1 MTKRK
6 IQIGKILLYG
16 VIVIIFV
23 IFFCYWMAFYFSRN
37 IEQMEVNNLR
47 VFTEK
52 ADKLLFTENIYLRP
66 DTAYFYKLQSLM
78 MTGEIDDKFIADRNF
93 SGLLADNQK
102 RAVQVDSNIHTV
114 YSALDEET
122 KYVLVNGGLRETN
135 QLRDIE
141 WLEQVR
147 TMESDCYLNW
157 RKINTSFLNQV
168 NLISLYRAYDSVD
181 YNTGEVIRGYIV
193 VNYYQNHLLSDLM
206 ALAADEEN
214 LILYNSATGEI
225 LSMRETSLSEQWM
238 KEQITKC
245 LNVGKKQSGLIKGEE
260 GTLLF
265 HFDKSAHTDLYYLT
279 LKSDT
284 QVSTFMMKLFLIFVL
299 IALVLSAVI
308 IITMIAYYMQKTK
321 YLDGLVQIISAS
333 ASDSTMEENM
343 LQMLSEDFKSR
354 EMDVAIIAKKILEDN
369 MDIQELRS
377 AVISEQQLRTEVEM
391 LYGYSQIN
399 SHFLLNTLDTIYWK
413 SVANNGME
421 NEETMM
427 VERLCIILKYALDSS
442 NPYISLNEE
451 IECAKDY
458 IAIQMIRKKQLLEVV
473 WNIPENLG
481 DAKVSKLMLQPVLE
495 NAIQHGWS
503 NKAVP
508 LQILVAAK
516 LENDNL
522 LIYVSD
528 NGAGMP
534 ENECMRMNSL
544 FREDQ
549 PVKSKHIGMRN
560 VNRRIQLQYGKEY
573 GIELQKNSNGTGL
586 TVVMKLK
593 YIEMQTEGGME
604 E

>member
-141 WLEQVR
+141 WLEQAR

-168 NLISLYRAYDSVD
+168 NLISLYRSYDSVD

-321 YLDGLVQIISAS
+321 YLDGLVQIISAT

-377 AVISEQQLRTEVEM
+377 AVISEQQLRTEIEM

-481 DAKVSKLMLQPVLE
+481 NAKVSKLMLQPVLE

-503 NKAVP
+503 NKGAP

-516 LENDNL
+516 MENDNL

-573 GIELQKNSNGTGL
+573 GIELQQNSNGTGL

-604 E
+604 